1 MPEKPELKP
10 HVREH
15 LDKRD
20 VDHTELPDEVIVV
33 LNDFSESELDAL
45 ARVGATMEETNVD
58 VTVRAAMV
66 H

>member
-58 VTVRAAMV
+58 VTIRAAMV